1 MSFDY
6 TAYANVPVT
15 DSPELIRNVEMII
28 DYIQQTGL
36 DKKVE
41 NVTNKIK
48 GLFKR
53 DSNSDNDEADITDFI
68 NNKKGSK

>member
-1 MSFDY
+1 
-6 TAYANVPVT
+6 
-15 DSPELIRNVEMII
+15 MII

-53 DSNSDNDEADITDFI
+53 DSKSDNDEADITDFI